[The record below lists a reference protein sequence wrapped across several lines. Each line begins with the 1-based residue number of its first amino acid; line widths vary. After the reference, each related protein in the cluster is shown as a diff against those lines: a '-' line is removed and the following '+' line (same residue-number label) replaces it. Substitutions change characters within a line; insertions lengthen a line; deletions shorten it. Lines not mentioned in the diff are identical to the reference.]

1 MTASIQTAVVDT
13 SFLSPNELAHL
24 RARLRAEVTNQS
36 AQCARHEAAV
46 SQLTG
51 QMDPDSVIERELA
64 EACALRA
71 REAVE
76 DIEHALERLELGT
89 YGLCEGCGAP
99 IPFERLEAIPQARLC
114 VTCSG
119 RSAGLMR

>member
-1 MTASIQTAVVDT
+1 MTASMQMAVVDT
-13 SFLSPNELAHL
+13 SLPTANELARL
-24 RARLRAEVTNQS
+24 RARLRGELANQA
-36 AQCARHEAAV
+36 AQRAGHEAAV
-46 SQLTG
+46 SDLTG

-76 DIEHALERLELGT
+76 DIEHALERIDRGT
-89 YGLCEGCGAP
+89 YGSCEGCGAP
-99 IPFERLEAIPQARLC
+99 IPVERLEAIPQVRSC

-119 RSAGLMR
+119 RRGGLFR